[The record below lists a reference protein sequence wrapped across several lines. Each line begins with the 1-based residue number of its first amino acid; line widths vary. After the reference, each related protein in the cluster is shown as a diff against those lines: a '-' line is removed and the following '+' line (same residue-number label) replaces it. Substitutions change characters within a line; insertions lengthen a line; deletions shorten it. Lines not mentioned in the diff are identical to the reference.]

1 MRLKDSLK
9 ISFSTLRTNKMRS
22 ALTMLGIIIGVG
34 SVIIM
39 MSLGKGAQSLIL
51 GQIQSMGSN
60 IVYIEPGS
68 FDPKGGSSAFM
79 GTALEEMTIK
89 TLKLKDVE
97 AIEKDPL
104 VDMAYPMVYGIARAI
119 YQNRDEKV
127 TFIGITPEAY
137 IIDDWHTINGRD
149 ISEDE
154 VKATARVA
162 TLGYKI
168 AKDLF
173 EEEDP
178 IGKTI
183 RIKKTNFKVIGVME
197 ERGMEM
203 FQTFDEYVYIPVTT
217 AQKLLLGIDHLNA
230 ITVRAV
236 SDEAVA
242 PLTESIRLILRE
254 THNIYNPEG
263 DLSKDDFKAMNQVEA
278 ANMVSQVTGI
288 LTAFLSSIAAI
299 ALLVG
304 GIGIM
309 NIMLVSVTERTREI
323 GLRKAVGARN
333 KDILNQF
340 LIESVTLTLLGGII
354 GFLGGTLFSLLIS
367 IILSKVL
374 NTNWSFVL
382 PFGAVVLAFGVATVI
397 GLVFGIYPARKAS
410 KLNPIEAL
418 RHE

>member
-1 MRLKDSLK
+1 MRFKDSLK
-9 ISFSTLRTNKMRS
+9 ISFITLRTNKMRS

-34 SVIIM
+34 SVILM

-51 GQIQSMGSN
+51 GQIKSLGANS
-60 IVYIEPGS
+60 IYIEPGS
-68 FDPKGGSSAFM
+68 FDPSKGFGM
-79 GTALEEMTIK
+79 EMALEEMTIK

-97 AIEKDPL
+97 AIKKDPL
-104 VDMAYPMVYGIARAI
+104 VDIAYPMVYGVARAI
-119 YQNRDEKV
+119 YRSNDEKI

-137 IIDDWHTINGRD
+137 IIDDWHAVTGRD
-149 ISEDE
+149 INEDE
-154 VKATARVA
+154 VKSMAKVA
-162 TLGYKI
+162 TLGHKI

-173 EEEDP
+173 AEEDP

-183 RIKKTNFKVIGVME
+183 RIRKTNFKVIGVMQ
-197 ERGMEM
+197 ERGVEM
-203 FQTFDEYVYIPVTT
+203 FQNFDEYIYIPVTT

-230 ITVRAV
+230 ITVRAISEDV
-236 SDEAVA
+236 VNE
-242 PLTESIRLILRE
+242 LMENIRLTLRD

-263 DLSKDDFKAMNQVEA
+263 DLSKDDFKVMSQVEA
-278 ANMVSQVTGI
+278 SNMMTQITGI

-333 KDILNQF
+333 KDIMNQF
-340 LIESVTLTLLGGII
+340 LLEAITLTLLGGII
-354 GFLGGTLFSLLIS
+354 GFLGGTLIS
-367 IILSKVL
+367 FAAAIVLSKVL
-374 NTNWSFVL
+374 NIDWVFVI
-382 PFGAVVLAFGVATVI
+382 PFSAVILAFGVAALV
-397 GLVFGIYPARKAS
+397 GLIFGLYPARKAA